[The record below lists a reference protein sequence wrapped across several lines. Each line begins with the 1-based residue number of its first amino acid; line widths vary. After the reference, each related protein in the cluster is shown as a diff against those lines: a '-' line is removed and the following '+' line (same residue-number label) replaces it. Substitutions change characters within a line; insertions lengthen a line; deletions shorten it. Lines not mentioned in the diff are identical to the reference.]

1 MNPRSLNL
9 RHPLSKPAVG
19 FFAFAF
25 FLLFGAP
32 LIAPEMGVQDWLL
45 WFCAAGSLLVM
56 VAPPVFIKDYDLF
69 QPLTF
74 LTISV
79 AIGVPARVL
88 FLLSTTDMAS
98 RNDLM
103 RGQPVS
109 YLLGGTLTIFLGLL
123 MLVAGYFYKPFG
135 KPIRPLAKVYS
146 RISRPWSG
154 TKMVLLLILL
164 ALLSV
169 IGFYLF
175 VKALGLNAAAILG
188 NFSSK
193 RFVRLPDGSISPL
206 GGLRLMMRGVAIA
219 FLVCFTWFSFS
230 GKRWFSGPGIASGFL
245 LILAEI
251 PPIFTSSRSDVIL
264 YPVIALSIWNYSRRR
279 ITFGKLAA
287 FGLVAVMAIAILGSL
302 RANKDQDVGT
312 AALTSLGGGV
322 VDSVVNN
329 SNFLSAPTTAHMM
342 AAVPQKAPF
351 EYGKTMILWMAAPV
365 PRALWPGKPEVVS
378 GQEVAR
384 IVLDRV
390 SGMGKGGGIPP
401 NIVTDLYWNF
411 GVLGVPV
418 GMFLFGYLLR
428 RLYQTSLPFIAG
440 SPSALLLY
448 FLTIFPF
455 AHYVFVGSFSQGMI
469 RTLTNSVLGYIVISL
484 VSVSH
489 ATMVRRRRAEVAR
502 QSAAGQTA

>member
-1 MNPRSLNL
+1 
-9 RHPLSKPAVG
+9 
-19 FFAFAF
+19 
-25 FLLFGAP
+25 
-32 LIAPEMGVQDWLL
+32 
-45 WFCAAGSLLVM
+45 
-56 VAPPVFIKDYDLF
+56 
-69 QPLTF
+69 
-74 LTISV
+74 
-79 AIGVPARVL
+79 
-88 FLLSTTDMAS
+88 
-98 RNDLM
+98 
-103 RGQPVS
+103 
-109 YLLGGTLTIFLGLL
+109 
-123 MLVAGYFYKPFG
+123 
-135 KPIRPLAKVYS
+135 
-146 RISRPWSG
+146 
-154 TKMVLLLILL
+154 
-164 ALLSV
+164 
-169 IGFYLF
+169 
-175 VKALGLNAAAILG
+175 
-188 NFSSK
+188 
-193 RFVRLPDGSISPL
+193 
-206 GGLRLMMRGVAIA
+206 MMRGVAIA

-230 GKRWFSGPGIASGFL
+230 GKRWFSWPGIASGFL

-351 EYGKTMILWMAAPV
+351 EYGKTMILWLAAPV
-365 PRALWPGKPEVVS
+365 PRSLWPGKPEVVS

-428 RLYQTSLPFIAG
+428 RLYQTSLPFIG
-440 SPSALLLY
+440 NSPSALLLY

-469 RTLTNSVLGYIVISL
+469 RTLTNAVLGYVVISL
-484 VSVSH
+484 VSVSRR
-489 ATMVRRRRAEVAR
+489 TMARRRRAESAR
-502 QSAAGQTA
+502 QLAAGQTA